1 MLVDNFLLIKN
12 RRKAVLFFVL
22 SIGFLTYYKSLYSP
36 FLLDDW
42 SNLSQLSELTGHS
55 FDLTSIIEFLANN
68 RAGNDNLSRP
78 ISLLSFAVQAGDWPQ
93 NPLAFKTV
101 NLVLHLLNGL
111 LIIQLAQYLLKA
123 RDVSGLFSK
132 WLPLIIGLVWLI
144 QPIHVSTVL
153 YTVQRMTLLA
163 TFFSI
168 LSLVGYLKGRELCQG
183 HIKSGYY
190 LSVFSLIVGGLL
202 AVFSKEN
209 GVLIVLYIAVIEITF
224 FHRQPK
230 PKYWQYFVFGFVF
243 IPITLAA
250 IYLVFNFQSF
260 VVGHNYREFT
270 LAEHLYTESRILVEY
285 LQKIVFPRPNAFGL
299 FFDDY
304 KISTGLLSPVSTL
317 ICTLIIICLFVLAWV
332 VRVKQPVIAFG
343 ILWFFAGHALEST
356 IIPLELYF
364 EHRNYLASL
373 GVIFAVCYYFLLF
386 LNKTSTQTVKWAFTG
401 LGVVYVSGIWF
412 IAYQEAS
419 LWGNPAQQAV
429 VWQHAHPLSKRA
441 NALASETWLRL
452 NQPLKADSYLQ
463 NIPLIDKKDS
473 ASYLMRLE
481 IHCYIN
487 HISSQEQ
494 TAILELLKQKK
505 VDNAAVLSIKDLVSS
520 QIVGDCQNLT
530 ASYVEQLLKVLLSNT
545 PPSRRLSHLAST
557 TSLYYAANNEYALA
571 FKILDSAIQKMP
583 DATELRLLK
592 IRWAIANKQLE
603 DALNWIVE
611 ARNQKNRTFLTSI
624 NYKNQLDEME
634 KDVHEM
640 LNAKT
645 VLQ

>member
-1 MLVDNFLLIKN
+1 MW
-12 RRKAVLFFVL
+12 LFFL
-22 SIGFLTYYKSLYSP
+22 FLNLWSSFCIYGFNLEGS
-36 FLLDDW
+36 FILDDW
-42 SNLSQLSELTGHS
+42 PNLNPLAKIKSANNWQG
-55 FDLTSIIEFLANN
+55 IIEFIANN
-68 RAGNDNLSRP
+68 RSGDNNLSRP

-111 LIIQLAQYLLKA
+111 LIIQLVQYLLKA

-163 TFFSI
+163 SLFS
-168 LSLVGYLKGRELCQG
+168 LLNMVGYLKGRELALNQ
-183 HIKSGYY
+183 IKSGYY

-250 IYLVFNFQSF
+250 IYLLFNFQSF

-285 LQKIVFPRPNAFGL
+285 LQKILLPRPNAFGL

-304 KISTGLLSPVSTL
+304 KISSGLFNPVSTL
-317 ICTLIIICLFVLAWV
+317 ICTLILIGLFVLAWV
-332 VRVKQPVIAFG
+332 IRVNQPVLAFS
-343 ILWFFAGHALEST
+343 ILWYFAGHALEST

-364 EHRNYLASL
+364 EHRNYLASI
-373 GVIFAVCYYFLLF
+373 GVLFGVCYYFLLF
-386 LNKTSTQTVKWAFTG
+386 LNKTSTQTVKWAFVG
-401 LGVVYVSGIWF
+401 LGIVYVSGVWF

-419 LWGNPAQQAV
+419 LWGNPAQQAI
-429 VWQHAHPLSKRA
+429 VWQSAHPQSKRA
-441 NALASETWLRL
+441 NALASETWLNL

-494 TAILELLKQKK
+494 AEILGLLKQKK
-505 VDNAAVLSIKDLVSS
+505 VDNAAVLSIKGIVSNL
-520 QIVGDCQNLT
+520 IAGNCQYLT
-530 ASYVEQLLKVLLSNT
+530 TSYVEQILKVLINIT
-545 PPSRRLSHLAST
+545 PSGRLLSHLAST
-557 TSLYYAANNEYALA
+557 ASLYYAANNEYALA

-640 LNAKT
+640 LKAKT

>member
-1 MLVDNFLLIKN
+1 
-12 RRKAVLFFVL
+12 
-22 SIGFLTYYKSLYSP
+22 
-36 FLLDDW
+36 LDDLP
-42 SNLSQLSELTGHS
+42 NLNPLNQLQRTNNWQGILK
-55 FDLTSIIEFLANN
+55 FLGNN
-68 RAGNDNLSRP
+68 RSGNDNLSRP
-78 ISLLSFAVQAGDWPQ
+78 ISLLSFALQAGDWPQ
-93 NPLAFKTV
+93 NRLAFKTV

-111 LIIQLAQYLLKA
+111 LIIQLSQYLLKA
-123 RDVSGLFSK
+123 QHLSGLISK

-163 TFFSI
+163 TFFSL

-190 LSVFSLIVGGLL
+190 LSAFSLIVGGLL

-209 GVLIVLYIAVIEITF
+209 GVLIVLYIAVIEITLL
-224 FHRQPK
+224 HREPK
-230 PKYWQYFVFGFVF
+230 PKYWQYFVYSFIFV
-243 IPITLAA
+243 PIALAA
-250 IYLVFNFQSF
+250 IYLVFNFQNF
-260 VVGHNYREFT
+260 VVGHNYRDFT
-270 LAEHLYTESRILVEY
+270 LTEHLYTESRILIEY
-285 LQKIVFPRPNAFGL
+285 LQKILLPRPNAFGL

-304 KISTGLLSPVSTL
+304 KISTGLLSPISTL
-317 ICTLIIICLFVLAWV
+317 ICTLIIIGLFVSAWV
-332 VRVKQPVIAFG
+332 IRVKQPVLAFG

-373 GVIFAVCYYFLLF
+373 GVIFAVCYYFLIF
-386 LNKTSTQTVKWAFTG
+386 LNKTSTQTVKWAFVG
-401 LGVVYVSGIWF
+401 LGVVYVSGVWF

-419 LWGNPAQQAV
+419 LWGNSAQQAI
-429 VWQHAHPLSKRA
+429 VWQSAHPQSKRA
-441 NALASETWLRL
+441 NALASETWLSL

-494 TAILELLKQKK
+494 AEILELLKQKK
-505 VDNAAVLSIKDLVSS
+505 VDNAAVLSIKGIVSN
-520 QIVGDCQNLT
+520 QIAGNCQYLT
-530 ASYVEQLLKVLLSNT
+530 TSYVEQILKVLINIT
-545 PPSRRLSHLAST
+545 PSGRLLSHLAST
-557 TSLYYAANNEYALA
+557 ASLYYAANNEYALA

-583 DATELRLLK
+583 EATELRLLK
-592 IRWAIANKQLE
+592 IRWAIANKQLD

-611 ARNQKNRTFLTSI
+611 ARNQKNKTFLSSI

-640 LNAKT
+640 LKAKT
-645 VLQ
+645 VL

>member
-1 MLVDNFLLIKN
+1 MFQPK
-12 RRKAVLFFVL
+12 RAAEMWLFFL
-22 SIGFLTYYKSLYSP
+22 FLILGSSICIYGYNLEGSFI
-36 FLLDDW
+36 LDDW
-42 SNLSQLSELTGHS
+42 PNLNPLAKIKSANNWQGS
-55 FDLTSIIEFLANN
+55 IEFIANN
-68 RAGNDNLSRP
+68 RSGDNNLSRP
-78 ISLLSFAVQAGDWPQ
+78 ISLLSFALQAGDWPQ
-93 NPLAFKTV
+93 NPLAFKAV

-111 LIIQLAQYLLKA
+111 LIFQLSHYLLKA
-123 RDVSGLFSK
+123 RHIFGFYSK
-132 WLPLIIGLVWLI
+132 WLPLIIGLLWLI

-163 TFFSI
+163 TFFSL
-168 LSLVGYLKGRELCQG
+168 LSLVGYLKGRELALNQ
-183 HIKSGYY
+183 IKPGYY
-190 LSVFSLIVGGLL
+190 LSAFSLVVGGLL

-209 GVLIVLYIAVIEITF
+209 GVLIELYIAVIEITLL
-224 FHRQPK
+224 HRQPK
-230 PKYWQYFVFGFVF
+230 PKYWQYFVYGFIF
-243 IPITLAA
+243 IPIALAA

-260 VVGHNYREFT
+260 VVGHNYRDFT
-270 LAEHLYTESRILVEY
+270 LTEHLYTESRILVEY
-285 LQKIVFPRPNAFGL
+285 LQKILLPRPNAFGL
-299 FFDDY
+299 FSDDY

-317 ICTLIIICLFVLAWV
+317 ICTLIIIGLFILAWV
-332 VRVKQPVIAFG
+332 IRVNQPVFAFG

-386 LNKTSTQTVKWAFTG
+386 LNKTSTQTVKWVFVG
-401 LGVVYVSGIWF
+401 LGIVYVSGVWF

-429 VWQHAHPLSKRA
+429 VWQSAHPQSKRA
-441 NALASETWLRL
+441 NALASETWLSL

-463 NIPLIDKKDS
+463 NIPLIDQKDS

-494 TAILELLKQKK
+494 AEMLELLKQKK
-505 VDNAAVLSIKDLVSS
+505 VDNAAVLSIKGIVSN
-520 QIVGDCQNLT
+520 QIVGNCQYLT
-530 ASYVEQLLKVLLSNT
+530 TSYVEQVLKILINITQSGRL
-545 PPSRRLSHLAST
+545 LSHLAST
-557 TSLYYAANNEYALA
+557 ASLYYAANNEYALA
-571 FKILDSAIQKMP
+571 FKTLDSAIQKMP

-592 IRWAIANKQLE
+592 IRWAIANKQLD

-611 ARNQKNRTFLTSI
+611 ARNQKNRTFLSSI

-634 KDVHEM
+634 KDIHEM
-640 LNAKT
+640 LKPIP
-645 VLQ
+645 

>member
-1 MLVDNFLLIKN
+1 
-12 RRKAVLFFVL
+12 
-22 SIGFLTYYKSLYSP
+22 
-36 FLLDDW
+36 
-42 SNLSQLSELTGHS
+42 
-55 FDLTSIIEFLANN
+55 
-68 RAGNDNLSRP
+68 
-78 ISLLSFAVQAGDWPQ
+78 LLSFALQAGDWPQ

-111 LIIQLAQYLLKA
+111 LIVLLTGYLLKNQQ
-123 RDVSGLFSK
+123 RTELVWR
-132 WLPLIIGLVWLI
+132 WLPLIISLLWLI

-163 TFFSI
+163 TFFSL
-168 LSLVGYLKGRELCQG
+168 LSLVGYLKGRELALNQ
-183 HIKSGYY
+183 IKPGYY
-190 LSVFSLIVGGLL
+190 LSAFSLIIGGLL
-202 AVFSKEN
+202 AIFSKEN
-209 GVLIVLYIAVIEITF
+209 GVLIVLYVAVIELTVL
-224 FHRQPK
+224 RQSK
-230 PKYWQYFVFGFVF
+230 PKYWQYFVYGIIF
-243 IPITLAA
+243 IPIALAA
-250 IYLVFNFQSF
+250 IYLLINFQSL
-260 VVGHNYREFT
+260 VAGHAYRDYT

-285 LQKIVFPRPNAFGL
+285 LQKIVLPRPNAFGL

-304 KISTGLLSPVSTL
+304 KISTGLFSPFSTL
-317 ICTLIIICLFVLAWV
+317 ICTSILIGLFILAWI
-332 VRVKQPVIAFG
+332 VRLKQPVLAFG

-373 GVIFAVCYYFLLF
+373 GVIFAVCYYFSLF
-386 LNKTSTQTVKWAFTG
+386 LNKTSTQTVKQAFVG
-401 LGVVYVSGIWF
+401 LGVVYVSGVWF

-429 VWQHAHPLSKRA
+429 VWQSAHPQSKRA
-441 NALASETWLRL
+441 NALASETWLSL

-487 HISSQEQ
+487 HISNQEQ
-494 TAILELLKQKK
+494 AEILELLKQKK
-505 VDNAAVLSIKDLVSS
+505 VDNAAVLSIKGIVSN
-520 QIVGDCQNLT
+520 QIAGNCQYLT
-530 ASYVEQLLKVLLSNT
+530 TSYVEQILKVLHNIA
-545 PPSRRLSHLAST
+545 PSGRLLSHLAST
-557 TSLYYAANNEYALA
+557 ASLYYAANNEYALA

-583 DATELRLLK
+583 DDTELRLLK
-592 IRWAIANKQLE
+592 IRWAIANKQLD

-611 ARNQKNRTFLTSI
+611 ARNQKNKTFLSSI

-640 LNAKT
+640 LKART
-645 VLQ
+645 VL

>member
-1 MLVDNFLLIKN
+1 MIEFK
-12 RRKAVLFFVL
+12 RAASTRLFFLFSGLCVTL
-22 SIGFLTYYKSLYSP
+22 FTYAFNLGGD
-36 FLLDDW
+36 FIMDDW
-42 SNLSQLSELTGHS
+42 PNLNPLTQIQNPYKWQGM
-55 FDLTSIIEFLANN
+55 INFLANN
-68 RAGNDNLSRP
+68 RSGNDNLSRP

-111 LIIQLAQYLLKA
+111 LIIQLSQYLLKA
-123 RDVSGLFSK
+123 QHLSGLISK

-163 TFFSI
+163 TFFSL
-168 LSLVGYLKGRELCQG
+168 LSFVGYLKGRELCQG

-190 LSVFSLIVGGLL
+190 LSAFSLIVGGLL

-209 GVLIVLYIAVIEITF
+209 GVLIVLYIAVIEITLL
-224 FHRQPK
+224 QQTK
-230 PKYWQYFVFGFVF
+230 PKCWQYFVYGFVF
-243 IPITLAA
+243 IPIALAA
-250 IYLVFNFQSF
+250 IYLVFNFQGF

-285 LQKIVFPRPNAFGL
+285 LQKIVLPRPNAFGL

-317 ICTLIIICLFVLAWV
+317 ICTLIIIGLFVLAWV
-332 VRVKQPVIAFG
+332 IRVKQPVLAFS

-386 LNKTSTQTVKWAFTG
+386 LNKTSTQTVKCAFVG
-401 LGVVYVSGIWF
+401 LGIVYVSGVWF

-429 VWQHAHPLSKRA
+429 VWQSAHPQSKRA
-441 NALASETWLRL
+441 NALASETWLSL

-494 TAILELLKQKK
+494 AEMLELLKQKK
-505 VDNAAVLSIKDLVSS
+505 VDNAAVLSIKGIVSN
-520 QIVGDCQNLT
+520 QIAGNCQYLT
-530 ASYVEQLLKVLLSNT
+530 TSYVEQILKVLINIS
-545 PPSRRLSHLAST
+545 PSGRLLSHLAST
-557 TSLYYAANNEYALA
+557 ASLYYAANNEYDLA

-592 IRWAIANKQLE
+592 IRWAIANKQLD

-611 ARNQKNRTFLTSI
+611 ARNQKNRTFLSSI

-640 LNAKT
+640 LKAKT
-645 VLQ
+645 VI

>member
-1 MLVDNFLLIKN
+1 M
-12 RRKAVLFFVL
+12 RLFFLCLILLL
-22 SIGFLTYYKSLYSP
+22 SIGIYGVNLGGSFI
-36 FLLDDW
+36 LDDW
-42 SNLSQLSELTGHS
+42 PNLNSLAKIGAAKNWQG
-55 FDLTSIIEFLANN
+55 IIEFLANN
-68 RAGNDNLSRP
+68 RSGNNNLSRP
-78 ISLLSFAVQAGDWPQ
+78 ISLLSFAVQAGGWPQ

-111 LIIQLAQYLLKA
+111 LIIQLAQYLLRA
-123 RDVSGLFSK
+123 RNVSGLFSK

-163 TFFSI
+163 TLFSL

-190 LSVFSLIVGGLL
+190 LSAFSLLVGGLL

-209 GVLIVLYIAVIEITF
+209 GILIVLYVAVIEITVLQQ
-224 FHRQPK
+224 QPK
-230 PKYWQYFVFGFVF
+230 PKYWQYFIYGFIF
-243 IPITLAA
+243 IPIVLAA
-250 IYLVFNFQSF
+250 IYLILNFQSF
-260 VVGHNYREFT
+260 VVGHHYRDFT
-270 LAEHLYTESRILVEY
+270 LTEHLYTESRILVEY
-285 LQKIVFPRPNAFGL
+285 LQKILLPRPNAFGL

-317 ICTLIIICLFVLAWV
+317 ICSLIIIGLFVLAWS
-332 VRVKQPVIAFG
+332 VRLKQPVLAFG

-373 GVIFAVCYYFLLF
+373 GVIFAICYYFLHF
-386 LNKTSTQTVKWAFTG
+386 INKTSTQAVKWAFVG
-401 LGVVYVSGIWF
+401 LGIVYVSGIWF

-429 VWQHAHPLSKRA
+429 VWQSAHPQSKRA
-441 NALASETWLRL
+441 NALASEIWLSM

-463 NIPLIDKKDS
+463 NIPLIDNKDS

-494 TAILELLKQKK
+494 ADILELIKQKK
-505 VDNAAVLSIKDLVSS
+505 VDNAAVLSIKGIVSN
-520 QIVGDCQNLT
+520 QIAGNCQYLT
-530 ASYVEQLLKVLLSNT
+530 ASYVEQLLKVLLSIT
-545 PPSRRLSHLAST
+545 PPSRHLSHLAST
-557 TSLYYAANNEYALA
+557 MSLYYAANNDYALA
-571 FKILDSAIQKMP
+571 FKTLDAVIQKMP
-583 DATELRLLK
+583 EATELRLLK
-592 IRWAIANKQLE
+592 IRWAIANKQLNN
-603 DALNWIVE
+603 ALNWIAE
-611 ARNQKNRTFLTSI
+611 ARNQNNRTFLTSI

-634 KDVHEM
+634 KDVYEM
-640 LNAKT
+640 LKP
-645 VLQ
+645 VP